1 MPFAPFD
8 AIKIAAMF
16 SLSSFSFAHRP
27 NVDVA
32 DAAGHDG
39 NLGDGNQGSLLLLRH
54 VRVLQVEQGFRDFGP
69 LGVEIP
75 AVAA

>member
-8 AIKIAAMF
+8 AIKIVAAIF
-16 SLSSFSFAHRP
+16 SLSPLFAHRP

-32 DAAGHDG
+32 NAAGHDG
-39 NLGDGNQGSLLLLRH
+39 NLGDGNQGRLLLLRH
-54 VRVLQVEQGFRDFGP
+54 VRVLQVEQGLRDFGP